1 VDEAED
7 IARLLT
13 DQGLLRLGAVIEEW
27 QQLATRRLDPD
38 LEKTD
43 PADEARF
50 WRLTAEGVSLFADL
64 VVRTMAAGT
73 PTPIP
78 VGVTHLLHQASVGI
92 LDGLA
97 GDLPL
102 AWTSEGKPK
111 ARRVTRYERIAQ
123 GYASAYFAL
132 VEVDKL
138 IPDETPDVT
147 IRDSYGIGKST
158 ERGWRKKENRLQRE
172 AYLKLFTDLSGPPE
186 DLPRLRLEAAQ
197 TLLKRAGCMYR
208 RRVG

>member
-97 GDLPL
+97 GDIPL

-111 ARRVTRYERIAQ
+111 TRRVTRYQRIAQ

-132 VEVDKL
+132 VKVDNL
-138 IPDETPDVT
+138 FPTSPPTQQFAIVT
-147 IRDSYGIGKST
+147 IS
-158 ERGWRKKENRLQRE
+158 RKHRAKLAQEENLLQRE
-172 AYLKLFTDLSGPPE
+172 AYLRLFTGLSGPPE

-197 TLLKRAGCMYR
+197 KLLKRAGRMYR